1 MSDTTPRG
9 DDDVLAGEF
18 DQTNQQVSGL
28 EGESGGTAQG
38 ENRSDAEQEDG
49 TIAGGGVLDDFRD
62 GRLDPDV
69 GDAAH
74 IGSTAAGDAQETG
87 DRRTGD

>member
-1 MSDTTPRG
+1 MSDITPRG

-18 DQTNQQVSGL
+18 DQTNSQVGGL
-28 EGESGGTAQG
+28 DGESDGTVEG

-62 GRLDPDV
+62 GSTDPNV
-69 GDAAH
+69 GGATH
-74 IGSTAAGDAQETG
+74 IGSTAAGDDRGTG
-87 DRRTGD
+87 DRTTGD